1 MGWEHELFAL
11 FDDLEGQASAL
22 WEADREAELADRA
35 QAEYAAVTLASR
47 LMASVGTSVAL
58 DLPGPG
64 RVAGEL
70 RRMGQGWCLLEGP
83 SADWVVPLRHVQ
95 AVHDASPRSVPEVAW
110 SPVHRL
116 GLRSALR
123 RLADAQ
129 VSCVVHL
136 VGSGRLEAE
145 VERVGEDFAEVRTAS
160 GDVRLVPYAA
170 IVAVQ
175 DRRT

>member
-1 MGWEHELFAL
+1 MGWEDELFAL

-35 QAEYAAVTLASR
+35 QAEYASVTLAGR
-47 LMASVGTSVAL
+47 LMASAGTTVSL
-58 DLPGPG
+58 ELPGVG

-70 RRMGQGWCLLEGP
+70 RRVGQDWCLLAGP
-83 SADWVVPLRHVQ
+83 AGDWVVPLRHVQ
-95 AVHDASPRSVPEVAW
+95 GVRGASTRAVPEVAW

-123 RLADAQ
+123 RLAEGG
-129 VSCVVHL
+129 VSCLLHL
-136 VGSGRLEAE
+136 AGPARLEAR
-145 VERVGEDFAEVRTAS
+145 VERVGADFVEVVTS
-160 GDVRLVPYAA
+160 GGEPVLVPYAA

-175 DRRT
+175 DREG